1 MGKIWIDGR
10 VYDADSNRNVLEVA
24 LSRGFDLPYFCWH
37 PALGSV
43 GACRQCAVKQ
53 FEDEGDEEGRLVM
66 ACMTSASDG
75 TRVSITDP
83 DAYDF
88 RARVVEWLMVN
99 HPHDCPVCDEGG
111 ECHLQDMTV
120 MTGHNYRRYR
130 FPKRTYRNQDLGPF
144 INHEMNRCIQCY
156 RCVRFYDEYA
166 GGRDLQAFAAHD
178 RVYFGRVEDG
188 TLDSE
193 FSGNL
198 VEICPTGVFTD
209 KSLKAHYT
217 RKWDLRTAPS
227 VCQHCSLGCNTTPGE
242 RYGTLRRIRSRF
254 NEKVN
259 GYFLCDRG
267 RYGYEFVNHRR
278 RVRHP
283 VRPKGGEDK
292 AVEVGVDEALAKLGA
307 LLKGPERVLGIG
319 SPRASLEANFALR
332 AAVGADAFYRGE
344 SRRETEL
351 ADAVLGILRDGGA
364 RSLSLGEVEEAD
376 AVLVLG
382 EDPTNTAPMLEL
394 ALRQAVRNQ
403 PLAGVREDGAV
414 PPWHDHAVREAVQD
428 RKGPL
433 FVITAAPARLDEIA
447 RHALRRAP
455 KDVARM
461 GRAVARALDPDAPAV
476 EGLSDEETEAAREM
490 ADALR
495 DARRPLV
502 VSGTGAGSREVLA
515 AAGAVADALA
525 ATHEDAG
532 IVLVLPE
539 CNTLG
544 TALLGGKP
552 LEAAFHGV
560 EEESVGGVVIL
571 ENDLFRRAPREA
583 VERFLGVAP
592 LTVVL
597 DQLAHETGERA
608 ELVLPAATF
617 AEGDGTLVNHEGRAQ
632 RFVRVFV
639 PNEGEIRES
648 WRWLGDAAATAL
660 GTREAAPTHAEEPA
674 DARGE
679 ARAAGA
685 GGGVGTGRYA
695 LDREPEGFRGPD
707 QWRTLRD
714 VQEALARDVPAL
726 AAILDAFPDPD
737 FRVAGA
743 RVPRELH
750 RYSGRTAMRAHSEIH
765 EPAPP
770 PDPDS
775 PLSFSMEGYL
785 AMPPPKLASEFW
797 SPGWNSVQ
805 ALNRFQE
812 EVGGPLRGGPAGVR
826 VLEPSGSVAF
836 RKSGSVPRP
845 FEPRNR
851 QDGGGEDGRKWR
863 VVPLHHC
870 FGSEE
875 LSVLSAGVA
884 QRAPDPY
891 VALAPEDAE
900 ELGVGSG
907 SPLTVEL
914 DGVRETLP
922 VRLWPG
928 LIRGCM
934 GLPFGLPGVG
944 LVQTGNWVRV
954 LPDSGDAGG
963 KETGGEG

>member
-10 VYDADSNRNVLEVA
+10 TFDADPSRNVLEVA
-24 LSRGFDLPYFCWH
+24 LSQGYDLPYFCWH

-53 FEDEGDEEGRLVM
+53 FEDEEDEEGKIVM
-66 ACMTSASDG
+66 ACMTAASEG
-75 TRVSITDP
+75 TRVSISDP
-83 DAYDF
+83 AAYDF
-88 RARVVEWLMVN
+88 RARVIEWLMVN

-130 FPKRTYRNQDLGPF
+130 FPKRTHRNQDLGPF

-178 RVYFGRVEDG
+178 HVYFGRVEDG
-188 TLDSE
+188 TLESE

-227 VCQHCSLGCNTTPGE
+227 VCQHCSLGCNITPGE
-242 RYGTLRRIRSRF
+242 RYGTLRRIRARF
-254 NEKVN
+254 NADVN

-267 RYGYEFVNHRR
+267 RYGYDFVNHRR
-278 RVRHP
+278 RLRHP
-283 VRPKGGEDK
+283 VRPDRGEGK
-292 AVEVGVDEALAKLGA
+292 AVEVGVDEALAKLGS
-307 LLKGPERVLGIG
+307 LLEGPERVLGIG
-319 SPRASLEANFALR
+319 SPRASLEGNYALR

-351 ADAVLGILRDGGA
+351 ADTVLEILRDGGA
-364 RSLSLGEVEEAD
+364 RALSLGEVEKAD

-433 FVITAAPARLDEIA
+433 FMVTPAPARLDEIA
-447 RHALRRAP
+447 RNTLRRAP
-455 KDVARM
+455 EDIARL
-461 GRAVARALDPDAPAV
+461 GRAVARALDPDAPEV
-476 EGLSDEETEAAREM
+476 KGLSDGEEGAAREM

-502 VSGTGAGSREVLA
+502 VSGTGVGSQEVLA

-525 ATHEDAG
+525 FSHEDAG
-532 IVLVLPE
+532 IFLVLPE
-539 CNTLG
+539 CDTLG
-544 TALLGGKP
+544 TALLGGAP
-552 LEAAFHGV
+552 LEEAFRRV

-571 ENDLFRRAPREA
+571 ESDLFRRAPQED
-583 VERFLGVAP
+583 VDRFLDSAP
-592 LTVVL
+592 FTVVL
-597 DQLAHETGERA
+597 DHLAHETGERSD
-608 ELVLPAATF
+608 LVLPVATF
-617 AEGDGTLVNHEGRAQ
+617 AESDGTLVNNEGRAQ

-639 PNEGEIRES
+639 PEEGQTRES
-648 WRWLGDAAATAL
+648 WRWLGDAAAESPGL
-660 GTREAAPTHAEEPA
+660 DPWRKLRE
-674 DARGE
+674 
-679 ARAAGA
+679 
-685 GGGVGTGRYA
+685 
-695 LDREPEGFRGPD
+695 
-707 QWRTLRD
+707 
-714 VQEALARDVPAL
+714 VQEALARDLPAL
-726 AAILDAFPDPD
+726 APILDAFPDPD
-737 FRVAGA
+737 TRVAGA

-750 RYSGRTAMRAHSEIH
+750 RYSGRTAMRAHSQIH

-785 AMPPPKLASEFW
+785 GMPPPKLASEFW
-797 SPGWNSVQ
+797 SPGWNSIQ

-826 VLEPSGSVAF
+826 LLEPSGSVSL
-836 RKSGSVPRP
+836 RKRGLVPGP

-851 QDGGGEDGRKWR
+851 KGGDEDDGPMWR

-875 LSVLSAGVA
+875 LSALSDGVA
-884 QRAPDPY
+884 ERAPEPY
-891 VALAPEDAE
+891 TALAPEDAE
-900 ELGVGSG
+900 GLGVGAG

-922 VRLWPG
+922 VRVLPG
-928 LIRGCM
+928 LPRGCM
-934 GLPFGLPGVG
+934 GIPFGLPGVG
-944 LVQTGNWVRV
+944 LVPAGDWARV
-954 LPDSGDAGG
+954 LPESGDPGG
-963 KETGGEG
+963 EDTGGEA